1 LEAFLTRRLI
11 LAAALALAIAPQ
23 MLAGGAWLKS
33 VAAAQKVAK
42 EKNQLI
48 LIDMFAEWCGWCH
61 RFEREVFPSETF
73 QNASADLV
81 LLRLNTEDKGEG
93 TELARRYSVTSLPTF
108 VLLAPDLS
116 VAGFIRGYAPAP
128 QFVQMLKETRDRY
141 AEFQKR
147 VSGEAKIAKDY
158 NARLELAKEFITR
171 SAYDKSEARLRKLMK
186 EKGVPAKVRDEAY
199 YQLAMSFAMQQKF
212 DQGLKTVRELT
223 AVSKSGDSVER
234 ARLLAGQI
242 YLQQGNL
249 LGARNEF
256 RSFKQ
261 QYPKSPLVNN
271 IDAVL
276 PDIERRLAGQ

>member
-1 LEAFLTRRLI
+1 MTRRLI
-11 LAAALALAIAPQ
+11 FAAVLAVALAPQ
-23 MLAGGAWLKS
+23 TFAGAWLKS
-33 VAAAQKVAK
+33 VGAAQKVAK

-48 LIDMFAEWCGWCH
+48 LVDMFAEWCGWCH
-61 RFEREVFPSETF
+61 RFEREVFPSEAF

-93 TELARRYSVTSLPTF
+93 TAMARRYSVTSLPTF
-108 VLLAPDLS
+108 VLLAPDMT

-128 QFVQMLKETRDRY
+128 QFVQMLKETRDKY
-141 AEFQKR
+141 VAFQKR
-147 VSGEAKIAKDY
+147 VEGEAKLGKDY
-158 NARLELAKEFITR
+158 NARLELAKEFVSR
-171 SAYDKSEARLRKLMK
+171 SSYDKSEARLRKLMT

-199 YQLAMSFAMQQKF
+199 YQLAMSFAVQQKF
-212 DQGLKTVRELT
+212 DQGLKTVRDLT
-223 AVSKSGDSVER
+223 AVSKSGDWVER

>member
-1 LEAFLTRRLI
+1 MTRRLI
-11 LAAALALAIAPQ
+11 LTAALVLALAPQ
-23 MLAGGAWLKS
+23 TFAGAWLKS
-33 VAAAQKVAK
+33 IDAAQKAAK
-42 EKNQLI
+42 AKNQLI
-48 LIDMFAEWCGWCH
+48 LVDMFAEWCGWCH

-81 LLRLNTEDKGEG
+81 LLRLNTEDRGEG
-93 TELARRYSVTSLPTF
+93 TALARKYSVTSLPTF

-128 QFVQMLKETRDRY
+128 QFVQMLKETRENY
-141 AEFQKR
+141 AAFQKR
-147 VSGEAKIAKDY
+147 VANEGKIAKDY
-158 NARLELAKEFITR
+158 TARLELAKEFLSR
-171 SAYDKSEARLRKLMK
+171 SAYDKGEARFRKLMS
-186 EKGVPAKVRDEAY
+186 EKGVPTAIRDEAY
-199 YQLAMSFAMQQKF
+199 YQLAVAYAMQQKF
-212 DQGLKTVRELT
+212 DQGLKTVRDLT
-223 AVSKSGDSVER
+223 AVSRTGDSVER

>member
-1 LEAFLTRRLI
+1 MTRRLI
-11 LAAALALAIAPQ
+11 FAAALALALAPQ
-23 MLAGGAWLKS
+23 TFAGGAWLKS
-33 VAAAQKVAK
+33 VSAAQKAAK
-42 EKNQLI
+42 AKNQLI
-48 LIDMFAEWCGWCH
+48 LVDMFAEWCGWCH
-61 RFEREVFPSETF
+61 RFEREVFPSEVF
-73 QNASADLV
+73 QNASEDLV

-93 TELARRYSVTSLPTF
+93 TAMARRYSVTSLPTF
-108 VLLAPDLS
+108 VLLAPDMT

-128 QFVQMLKETRDRY
+128 QFVQMLKETRDKY
-141 AEFQKR
+141 ADFQKR
-147 VSGEAKIAKDY
+147 VNGEAKLDH
-158 NARLELAKEFITR
+158 NGRLELAKEFIAR
-171 SAYDKSEARLRKLMK
+171 SSYDKSEARLRKLMT

-199 YQLAMSFAMQQKF
+199 YQLAVSFAMQQKF
-212 DQGLKTVRELT
+212 DQGLKTVRDLT
-223 AVSKSGDSVER
+223 AISKAGDSVER

-261 QYPKSPLVNN
+261 AYPKSPLVNN